1 MLEESKKAA
10 LEYFKKIP
18 KDRSFSALLT
28 AKYHVLEA
36 SVIDKE
42 NKFTEYE
49 DAMETAIQLIKN

>member
-49 DAMETAIQLIKN
+49 DAMETAI